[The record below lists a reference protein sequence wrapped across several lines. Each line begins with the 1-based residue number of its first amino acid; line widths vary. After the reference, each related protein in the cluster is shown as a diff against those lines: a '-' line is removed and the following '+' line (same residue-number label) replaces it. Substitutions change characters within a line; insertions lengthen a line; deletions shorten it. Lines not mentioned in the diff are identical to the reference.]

1 MCLSMLARGQI
12 LIGWGWWF
20 GGEKP
25 FVWETNVSEPPTS
38 SCPILHQQSV
48 VRSADRRSASPQ

>member
-1 MCLSMLARGQI
+1 MCLSMLAKEHI
-12 LIGWGWWF
+12 LMGWGCWF

-25 FVWETNVSEPPTS
+25 FVWETNVSELPTS